1 MDAAQ
6 ATEKRCRACGVTKP
20 LTEFAPRP
28 RMQDGHLN
36 QCRECRR
43 QHYAAWKA
51 ANAEA
56 LLKRRRA
63 KYEANRPRE
72 LERMRAWRA
81 RNPRHNV
88 RRRLEARLENLP
100 ISDESV
106 DYAEIILRDPCAYCG
121 GEATTLDHIVPLS
134 DGGTHDWDNLTPACK
149 PCNSRKNDGPI
160 LDALIRG
167 TMLAEMENW
176 TRRWEQAA

>member
-20 LTEFAPRP
+20 LTEFSPRP

-56 LLKRRRA
+56 LLERRRA
-63 KYEANRPRE
+63 KYAANRDLVRQQ
-72 LERMRAWRA
+72 RHAWIAANPAHSVRQRLLA
-81 RNPRHNV
+81 RGGDVP
-88 RRRLEARLENLP
+88 EATVEYGL
-100 ISDESV
+100 
-106 DYAEIILRDPCAYCG
+106 ILLGDPCAY
-121 GEATTLDHIVPLS
+121 
-134 DGGTHDWDNLTPACK
+134 
-149 PCNSRKNDGPI
+149 
-160 LDALIRG
+160 
-167 TMLAEMENW
+167 
-176 TRRWEQAA
+176 